1 MKINLQTHI
10 RLEKK
15 KFVTLT
21 IAFHLWI
28 LIDILLG
35 MEFSEC
41 SAYRI
46 IEWPLPSEKALLLTS
61 CGPWFSSFTS
71 FHCSCLFCTM
81 GVTDVTQ

>member
-1 MKINLQTHI
+1 MKINLQPNI
-10 RLEKK
+10 RFFKK

-35 MEFSEC
+35 TEFSEY

-46 IEWPLPSEKALLLTS
+46 IEWPLPSEKALLFTS
-61 CGPWFSSFTS
+61 CGPWFSSLTS
-71 FHCSCLFCTM
+71 FNFSCLFCKM
-81 GVTDVTQ
+81 GIT